1 MSRLQ
6 YVFGEALRNMG
17 RNALVVLGAVLAV
30 FVSLFLVYGTLVT
43 GKIASSNAAQWS
55 DDVRVQ
61 AFLSD
66 DLRNVERL
74 QSEIATW
81 AGVAE
86 VTYVSKPEA
95 IEHAKTEI
103 FADSPAILAMLEED
117 PSFIP
122 ASFRIRPVDLRE
134 YDGIASRLEA
144 TPGVIDVVS
153 AADAVNDLIALRDGL
168 QVFSWALAIA
178 LGAAAVALIANTI
191 HMAIYAR
198 REEIEI
204 MKLVGAS
211 NWYVRVPFL
220 LEGMLEGLI
229 GGLLAVA
236 VGLGAY
242 NLGFDQ
248 VQGLVPLIDLEVSR
262 DFLLQR
268 ALLIVLF
275 GVVVGAAGSAIS
287 LGVHR
292 HIRA

>member
-30 FVSLFLVYGTLVT
+30 FVSLFLVFGTLMF
-43 GKIASSNAAQWS
+43 GEIASANAARWS
-55 DDVRVQ
+55 DDVRVE
-61 AFLSD
+61 AFLAD
-66 DLRNVERL
+66 DFRAVDRL
-74 QSEIATW
+74 QSDIQSWTDVE
-81 AGVAE
+81 E

-95 IEHAKTEI
+95 VEAAREI
-103 FADSPAILAMLEED
+103 FADDERIMAMLDDD

-122 ASFRIRPVDLRE
+122 ASMRIRPADLQD

-144 TPGVIDVVS
+144 TQGVIEVIS
-153 AADAVNDLIALRDGL
+153 AGDAVNQLISLRNGL
-168 QVFSWALAIA
+168 QVFSWALAVA
-178 LGAAAVALIANTI
+178 LGAAAIALIANTI

-229 GGLLAVA
+229 GALVAVA
-236 VGLGAY
+236 IGLGAY
-242 NLGFDQ
+242 RLGFDQ
-248 VQGLVPLIDLEVSR
+248 IQGLVPLIDLSVTA
-262 DFLLQR
+262 DFLFQR
-268 ALLIVLF
+268 SVLIVLF
-275 GVVVGAAGSAIS
+275 GVVVGAVGSAIS
-287 LGVHR
+287 LTVHR
-292 HIRA
+292 YIRT

>member
-30 FVSLFLVYGTLVT
+30 FISLFLVYGTLMF
-43 GKIASSNAAQWS
+43 GQIASENAAQWS
-55 DDVRVQ
+55 DDVRVE

-66 DLRNVERL
+66 ELRAVDQL
-74 QSEIATW
+74 QNEIAQW
-81 AGVAE
+81 SDVEE
-86 VTYVSKPEA
+86 VTYISKPEA
-95 IEHAKTEI
+95 VENAKAI
-103 FADSPAILAMLEED
+103 FADNQAILDLIEED
-117 PSFIP
+117 PAFIP
-122 ASFRIRPVDLRE
+122 ASLRIRPSDLQA
-134 YDGIASRLEA
+134 YDGIATRLEA
-144 TPGVIDVVS
+144 TPGVLEVIS
-153 AADAVNDLIALRDGL
+153 AGAAVNQLIALRDGL

-178 LGAAAVALIANTI
+178 LGAAAIALIANTI
-191 HMAIYAR
+191 HMAVYAR

-229 GGLLAVA
+229 GALLAVA

-242 NLGFDQ
+242 RLGFDQ
-248 VQGLVPLIDLEVSR
+248 IQGSSRLIDLTLSA

-268 ALLIVLF
+268 SILIVLF
-275 GVVVGAAGSAIS
+275 GVVVGAVGSAIS
-287 LGVHR
+287 LTVHR
-292 HIRA
+292 YIRT

>member
-30 FVSLFLVYGTLVT
+30 FVSLFLVFGTLMF
-43 GKIASSNAAQWS
+43 GEIASENAAQWS
-55 DDVRVQ
+55 DDVRVE
-61 AFLSD
+61 AFLD
-66 DLRNVERL
+66 DDFRNVETL
-74 QSEIATW
+74 QAEIAGWTD
-81 AGVAE
+81 VEE

-95 IEHAKTEI
+95 VENAREI
-103 FADSPAILAMLEED
+103 FADNQAILDLIDEN

-122 ASFRIRPVDLRE
+122 ASLRIRPTDLQD

-144 TPGVIDVVS
+144 TPGVEDVIS
-153 AADAVNDLIALRDGL
+153 AGDAVNQLISLRDGL

-178 LGAAAVALIANTI
+178 LGIAAIALIANTI

-220 LEGMLEGLI
+220 FEGMLEGLI
-229 GGLLAVA
+229 GALIAVA
-236 VGLGAY
+236 VGIGAY
-242 NLGFDQ
+242 RLGFDQ
-248 VQGLVPLIDLEVSR
+248 LQGSSNLIDLTLSA

-268 ALLIVLF
+268 AIVIVLF
-275 GVVVGAAGSAIS
+275 GVIVGAVGSAIS
-287 LGVHR
+287 LAVHR
-292 HIRA
+292 YIRT

>member
-1 MSRLQ
+1 
-6 YVFGEALRNMG
+6 MG

-30 FVSLFLVYGTLVT
+30 FISLFLVFGTLIF
-43 GKIASSNAAQWS
+43 GEIASINAARWS
-55 DDVRVQ
+55 EDVRVE

-66 DLRNVERL
+66 ELTRPDNL
-74 QSEIATW
+74 QTEISSW
-81 AGVAE
+81 PGVAE
-86 VTYVSKPEA
+86 VIYVSKPEA
-95 IEHAKTEI
+95 VQYAKEVI
-103 FADSPAILAMLEED
+103 FADNPAVLELLEED

-122 ASFRIRPVDLRE
+122 ASFRIRPVDLQD
-134 YDGIASRLEA
+134 YDGIVAQLEA
-144 TPGVIDVVS
+144 QPLVEKVNS
-153 AADAVNDLIALRDGL
+153 AGDAVNGLISLRDGL

-178 LGAAAVALIANTI
+178 LGIAAIALIANTI

-242 NLGFDQ
+242 RIGFDQ
-248 VQGLVPLIDLEVSR
+248 IQGTIRLIDLQVTSQ
-262 DFLLQR
+262 FLLR
-268 ALLIVLF
+268 WSLIIVLF
-275 GVVVGAAGSAIS
+275 GILVGAVGSAIS
-287 LGVHR
+287 LTVHR
-292 HIRA
+292 YIRS

>member
-30 FVSLFLVYGTLVT
+30 FVSLFLVYATLMFGEVAGT
-43 GKIASSNAAQWS
+43 NAAQWS
-55 DDVRVQ
+55 NDVRVE

-66 DLRNVERL
+66 DFRGVDRL
-74 QSEIATW
+74 QAEIAGW
-81 AGVAE
+81 SDVE
-86 VTYVSKPEA
+86 DVIFVSKPEA
-95 IEHAKTEI
+95 VENAREI
-103 FADSPAILAMLEED
+103 FADNQAILDLIEED

-122 ASFRIRPVDLRE
+122 ASLRIRPTDLQD

-144 TPGVIDVVS
+144 TPGVLQVIS
-153 AADAVNDLIALRDGL
+153 AGDAVNQLISLRDGL
-168 QVFSWALAIA
+168 QVFSWALAVA
-178 LGAAAVALIANTI
+178 LGAAAIALIANTI

-229 GGLLAVA
+229 GALIAVA

-242 NLGFDQ
+242 RLGFDQ
-248 VQGLVPLIDLEVSR
+248 LQGLLPLIDLTVST

-268 ALLIVLF
+268 SLIIVLF
-275 GVVVGAAGSAIS
+275 GVVVGAVGSAIS
-287 LGVHR
+287 LAVHR
-292 HIRA
+292 YIRT

>member
-1 MSRLQ
+1 MSRFQ

-30 FVSLFLVYGTLVT
+30 FVSLFLVFGTLMF
-43 GKIASSNAAQWS
+43 GQIAGSNAAQWS
-55 DDVRVQ
+55 DDVRVE
-61 AFLSD
+61 AFLD
-66 DLRNVERL
+66 DGLRNIEGL
-74 QSEIATW
+74 QAEISGW
-81 AGVAE
+81 ADVAN
-86 VTYVSKPEA
+86 VDYISKPEA
-95 IEHAKTEI
+95 VANAKRI
-103 FADSPAILAMLEED
+103 FADNEAVLALIEED

-122 ASFRIRPVDLRE
+122 ASLRIRPADLQD
-134 YDGIASRLEA
+134 YDRIASQLEA
-144 TPGVIDVVS
+144 TPGVLQVVS
-153 AADAVNDLIALRDGL
+153 AGEAVNQLISLRDGL

-191 HMAIYAR
+191 HMAVYAR

-220 LEGMLEGLI
+220 FEGMLEGLI

-242 NLGFDQ
+242 RLGFDQ
-248 VQGLVPLIDLEVSR
+248 IQGLVPLIDLTVTTE
-262 DFLLQR
+262 FLAQR

-275 GVVVGAAGSAIS
+275 GVAVGAIGSAIS
-287 LGVHR
+287 LTVHR
-292 HIRA
+292 YIRT

>member
-30 FVSLFLVYGTLVT
+30 FVSLFLVFGTLMF
-43 GKIASSNAAQWS
+43 GEIASENAAQWS
-55 DDVRVQ
+55 DDVRVE

-66 DLRNVERL
+66 ELRNVDQL
-74 QSEIATW
+74 QGEIAEW
-81 AGVAE
+81 SDVDE

-95 IEHAKTEI
+95 VENAREI
-103 FADSPAILAMLEED
+103 FADNQAILDLIDED

-122 ASFRIRPVDLRE
+122 ASLRIRPSDLQD

-144 TPGVIDVVS
+144 TPGVLEVIS
-153 AADAVNDLIALRDGL
+153 AGDAVNQLISLRDGL

-178 LGAAAVALIANTI
+178 LGAAAIALIANTI
-191 HMAIYAR
+191 HMAVYAR

-229 GGLLAVA
+229 GALVAVA

-242 NLGFDQ
+242 RLGFDQ
-248 VQGLVPLIDLEVSR
+248 IQGLVPLIDLTVST

-268 ALLIVLF
+268 AIVIVLF
-275 GVVVGAAGSAIS
+275 GVVVGAVGSAIS
-287 LGVHR
+287 LAVHR
-292 HIRA
+292 YIRT